1 MGPTM
6 FRCIFGLESKEV
18 LILQEAI
25 MNKDILLK
33 KGKQTKDMV
42 DMEEFA
48 WGLKVD
54 RILKASIIEYFTELT
69 SERLTWDQICDK
81 YKLGDY
87 EYSQLKSYTQL
98 FVRDHLNPSKKNPS
112 FPKSAITLLNHL

>member
-1 MGPTM
+1 
-6 FRCIFGLESKEV
+6 
-18 LILQEAI
+18 
-25 MNKDILLK
+25 MNKYVLLN

-42 DMEEFA
+42 DMEEYA

-54 RILKASIIEYFTELT
+54 RILKASIIEYFTQLT

-87 EYSQLKSYTQL
+87 EYNQLKSYTQL
-98 FVRDHLNPSKKNPS
+98 FATYHLIPSKKNSS
-112 FPKSAITLLNHL
+112 FPKSAITLLNHLYRASTVKMQRKVLCHGLSRQLD